1 MAKIQMGGM
10 AAMTNATFTD
20 IVANIE
26 TLHDTVVDLTRE
38 MAPIDRLI
46 LTIHEN
52 TNAALDAAQRSLN
65 NIKGLE
71 G

>member
-1 MAKIQMGGM
+1 MGGM